1 MATMNYPA
9 PGSSQMAQRAVP
21 GHRPQQMAVTS
32 APPGTFAP
40 GTKVQVGSH
49 RVVIEKYL
57 SEGGFAHVYVVRVPS
72 KDGKYE
78 TAVLK
83 RVAVP
88 DKEALAN
95 MRTEVETMKK
105 LQGHKHI
112 VRYFDSHASQ
122 LKGGGYEVFLLMEF
136 CAGGGLI
143 DFMNTRLQY
152 RLTEPEILKIFSD
165 TAEGVATMHYLK
177 PPLLHRDLKV
187 ENILISAPPATSPNA
202 LYKLCDFGS
211 TAPPRPAATNA
222 AEARLIEDDVQR
234 HTTMQ
239 YRSPEMID
247 VWRKQPIDEKSDIW
261 ALGVL
266 LYKLCYYTTPFEEVG
281 QMAILNAKFK
291 FPHHPFFSQR
301 LRGLITVM
309 LKENPKDRPNIY
321 QVIQEVCSIRGTPVP
336 IKDIY
341 SNRSKSEDVKNQR
354 LPPSSPQVT
363 SPPPAG
369 ISVGAP
375 KQEKEA
381 LPDITP
387 MRRGRPTAPTQ
398 QPQASRPKA
407 SPSPVKGSVKGD
419 PFAALDSKDFNVR
432 AGAVD
437 ELSKKFPSLDE
448 FSITMDKQPGF
459 EFSKDMTT
467 PVGSIPEAGSKASA
481 VPPRET
487 VRPSDIKVS
496 ERSTASAPPRQP
508 AKSTTIPLSDKPL
521 PAQPIPQRSTYVS
534 TGTMTSSTPPP
545 QSRPTP
551 PAFNNRPIWRVPSHG
566 RSESQPRSS
575 VATSELQRSSVATA
589 RSLQPSPRPESQPSK
604 SPAPPSR
611 PLPQSQ
617 PSFGGENESNLTR
630 ARSTN
635 NRSRPVSAAYV
646 GSNLDYLRDHESVVA
661 KSPPAHGS
669 RRSSR
674 QRLSSAASPEESRP
688 IKDDTAYL
696 RSLEQDVDTWERQNL
711 NSLSLRSKRA
721 SMPPVMMQEGATRFM
736 SREDSTKEETTTLPA
751 RRTSPTKDFGDNR
764 PLSPVAASEATSA
777 SPRPT
782 LIDIGG
788 LEETEDIPAEMRRE
802 MERQQQSQEEQ
813 RVANAAAAYRER
825 PPVAPQAT
833 RASSIQQRVQS
844 LLDEGRSAP
853 VTRTAAGYG
862 RYTDDSPTEA
872 VPSRRPLPDNAQ
884 VISPTDYNQPR
895 RGYASSP
902 KPREDLVVG
911 RQRPEAAQQLITGH
925 APVSASAPPGINR
938 TGPKPAAK
946 PKPVG
951 LRSGLTGQRQQA
963 PQSPVKSPSR
973 SEWQSAANDKS
984 QGSRLAALLA
994 KDQEGVAEAG
1004 PGNKPLY
1011 DVPVE
1016 SPVESPTADTAS
1028 SLRRPSAA
1036 GTDGRDWEL
1045 EFSKRYPSL
1054 SGIELVETDIG
1065 GMGSNLSQREV
1076 RVKDV

>member
-1 MATMNYPA
+1 MATMNYSA
-9 PGSSQMAQRAVP
+9 PGPGQMAQRGGPAY
-21 GHRPQQMAVTS
+21 RPQQMPVSS

-57 SEGGFAHVYVVRVPS
+57 SEGGFAHVYVVRVPT
-72 KDGKYE
+72 KDGKHE

-165 TAEGVATMHYLK
+165 VAEGVATMHYLK

-187 ENILISAPPATSPNA
+187 ENVLISAPPATSPNA

-222 AEARLIEDDVQR
+222 TEARLIEDDVQR

-281 QMAILNAKFK
+281 QMAIMNAKFK
-291 FPHHPFFSQR
+291 FPHQPFFSQR
-301 LRGLITVM
+301 LRGLISAM
-309 LKENPKDRPNIY
+309 LKENPRDRPNIFR
-321 QVIQEVCSIRGTPVP
+321 VVQEVCSIRGTPVP

-341 SNRSKSEDVKNQR
+341 TNRSRSEDVKNQR
-354 LPPSSPQVT
+354 LPPSSPQVA

-369 ISVGAP
+369 ISVEAP
-375 KQEKEA
+375 KQEKEV
-381 LPDITP
+381 LPDIAP
-387 MRRGRPTAPTQ
+387 MRRGRPTAPSQ
-398 QPQASRPKA
+398 QPQAARPSG
-407 SPSPVKGSVKGD
+407 SPVKGD
-419 PFAALDSKDFNVR
+419 PFAALDSKDYNVR

-448 FSITMDKQPGF
+448 FSIVMDKQPGY
-459 EFSKDMTT
+459 EFSKEATKTT
-467 PVGSIPEAGSKASA
+467 SSTSQPSNNQATAPT
-481 VPPRET
+481 RET
-487 VRPSDIKVS
+487 VRPSEVRGS

-508 AKSTTIPLSDKPL
+508 VQSKTAPVMDKPL
-521 PAQPIPQRSTYVS
+521 PAQPVPQRSQYVS

-545 QSRPTP
+545 QTKPVV
-551 PAFNNRPIWRVPSHG
+551 PAFNSRPIWRVPSHG

-575 VATSELQRSSVATA
+575 AGISDQQKSAIATA
-589 RSLQPSPRPESQPSK
+589 RSLQASPRPEMQPSK
-604 SPAPPSR
+604 SPATSSTPR
-611 PLPQSQ
+611 PVPQST
-617 PSFGGENESNLTR
+617 PSYDSQDTTNLTR

-646 GSNLDYLRDHESVVA
+646 GSNLDYLRDHESNAA
-661 KSPPAHGS
+661 KSPPALGS

-674 QRLSSAASPEESRP
+674 QQLSTAVSPEESKP

-696 RSLEQDVDTWERQNL
+696 RSLERDEDKWERQNL
-711 NSLSLRSKRA
+711 NSLIMRSKRA
-721 SMPPVMMQEGATRFM
+721 SMPPGMMKEGATRFL
-736 SREDSTKEETTTLPA
+736 SKESPTEEDAPPQPP
-751 RRTSPTKDFGDNR
+751 RTSSPAKDYAANR
-764 PLSPVAASEATSA
+764 PLSPIAPSEATSA
-777 SPRPT
+777 SPRQT

-788 LEETEDIPAEMRRE
+788 GDETEDPSPEMRRE
-802 MERQQQSQEEQ
+802 MERQLQSQEER
-813 RVANAAAAYRER
+813 RVAEAASAYRDR

-833 RASSIQQRVQS
+833 RAASIQQRMQS

-862 RYTDDSPTEA
+862 RYTDSDSNETAPVT
-872 VPSRRPLPDNAQ
+872 RRPLPDNAQ

-895 RGYASSP
+895 RGYAASP
-902 KPREDLVVG
+902 RPREDIVVG
-911 RQRPEAAQQLITGH
+911 RQRPEPEQQPITGH
-925 APVSASAPPGINR
+925 APVSASAPPGMNR

-946 PKPVG
+946 PKPAG
-951 LRSGLTGQRQQA
+951 LRSVITGQKPYS
-963 PQSPVKSPSR
+963 PQSPTKSPSKT
-973 SEWQSAANDKS
+973 EWQSAANDKS

-994 KDQEGVAEAG
+994 RDQEGVAEAG
-1004 PGNKPLY
+1004 PGGKPLY

-1016 SPVESPTADTAS
+1016 SPSDTTSSQPAS
-1028 SLRRPSAA
+1028 AVDL
-1036 GTDGRDWEL
+1036 DGRDWEM

-1065 GMGSNLSQREV
+1065 GIGGNLSQREV
-1076 RVKDV
+1076 RIKDI